1 MNTPERIQ
9 YGTSCMLAH
18 LQKGQGRPA
27 LLPADNILISS
38 CLDTL
43 DAAIRPR
50 GLSIKYVASGREL
63 YHLHNR
69 DYNLTVGQYLLV
81 NEQTEVLEARINTR
95 ETWGMCADIHPALVA
110 DVLRQVVTPDQI
122 EPAAGLSGY
131 FLTDDLFVRE
141 SMAGPELTRIMDSM
155 IQRISSQAGL
165 EEPYELL
172 FDLTAEIVR
181 EHLPVIGSYYRL
193 KASRL
198 STRKELY
205 RRILQ
210 GREIL
215 DSSTDKVID
224 IPTVAQQ
231 CCLSE
236 FRFYRLFKQCF
247 GISPGQYLQQKRIEH
262 AIRLKRENASWSEIA
277 LQLNFADLAA
287 FSNAFKKVKGVAPT
301 RFTGIR

>member
-18 LQKGQGRPA
+18 LQRDQGRPA

-95 ETWGMCADIHPALVA
+95 ETWGMCADIHPSLVA

-122 EPAAGLSGY
+122 DPAADLPGY
-131 FLTDDLFVRE
+131 FLTDELFVRE
-141 SMAGPELTRIMDSM
+141 RMAGPELSRMMDSM
-155 IQRISSQAGL
+155 IRRVSSEAGPG
-165 EEPYELL
+165 EPFELL

-181 EHLPVIGSYYRL
+181 ENLPVIGSYYRL

-198 STRKELY
+198 STRKELF

-224 IPTVAQQ
+224 MPAVAQQ

-262 AIRLKRENASWSEIA
+262 AIRLKRQNVSWSEIA
-277 LQLNFADLAA
+277 LVLNFADLAA
-287 FSNAFKKVKGVAPT
+287 FSNAFKKVRGVAPT